1 MNSWR
6 REGDRLVATLAQQE
20 AALIRG
26 MVDQIRDMLVGRAE
40 EAPQD
45 ELAALTGIRTGPSLA
60 PENPIMARLLP
71 DFHRASMEDPD
82 GELDAEYANS
92 AAALRS
98 LHEPAVLEA
107 KTAATTVVME
117 TCPVDG
123 GEARLSEAEAE
134 SWVAALNDVRI
145 ALGTALDLTD
155 DMPDELDP
163 SDPRA
168 PHYGV
173 YQWLTWVQGSLV
185 NELLFD
191 DDPAYD

>member
-6 REGDRLVATLAQQE
+6 RKGDRLVAVLAQQE

-26 MVDQIRDMLVGRAE
+26 MVDQIRDMLLARSD

-45 ELAALTGIRTGPSLA
+45 ELAALTGIRTGPSTA
-60 PENPIMARLLP
+60 PEDPIMARLLP
-71 DFHRASMEDPD
+71 DFHRAGLNDPD
-82 GELDAEYANS
+82 GELDAEHANS

-107 KTAATTVVME
+107 KTAASTVVME
-117 TCPVDG
+117 TCPIDG
-123 GEARLSEAEAE
+123 GEARLTNEEAEA
-134 SWVAALNDVRI
+134 WIAALNDVRI

-173 YQWLTWVQGSLV
+173 YQWLTWVQDSLV
-185 NELLFD
+185 NALFFD
-191 DDPAYD
+191 DDHAYG